1 MKVGVFISDCG
12 GLVSKVLDIEDI
24 EKYLRGIDGVKLVE
38 VRDSFS
44 SGEGLERI
52 VRAFKERRID
62 RAVVTECSPKI
73 AEIRILNRLKEEG
86 VNPYLVEIVDL
97 LGSCILPHRSWPDK
111 AVEKAKVTLLAA
123 VERAKLLEP
132 IESRRFPIEKSAL
145 IIGGGLAGIN
155 AAIELI
161 DTGFEATLVERE
173 PFIGGLAARMVRFFP
188 TDDCALCVQAPI
200 YELKGVTKTS
210 RKGLYRSGVS
220 ELPGLNIYTNSRVVS
235 VEGEPGNFTVTIEK
249 KPRYVDETKCIGC
262 GECTKVCPV
271 EVPDLFNAKLKSRKA
286 IYINAPNLYPPVY
299 AIDETIC
306 KFKECA
312 KCVEV
317 CPTKAI
323 DLDQKAETIKLR
335 VGAIIVATGFEE
347 FNPEVIKEYHY
358 GEYPDVITQSELARM
373 LDPFGPTGGIPIRP
387 STGEK
392 AKKIVMIQ
400 CVGSRDRRY
409 NRYCSGICCMIAL
422 KHADMIKKLDPE
434 SEVQI
439 CYIDIR
445 TTGRMHE
452 DYYERAREQ
461 GVIFVKGR
469 PTEIVLNP
477 DSGKPVVIVE
487 DGLTGEILNLEADL
501 VVLSTAFVPSSG
513 SRELAEILGIEV
525 AEDGFF
531 KEYNSK
537 LRPTET
543 KIRGIYICGGA
554 TYPKD
559 APTTALHAS
568 SAALKAGKFLRS
580 GEITKD
586 LKVAVV
592 NEELCGDC
600 EFCPVVCPYGAI
612 TTVEKEGHVV
622 ARVSELRCEGCGICV
637 GTCPKNAIEL
647 KHYTDDQILAQIRAL
662 ATKLDP
668 KEPVVLAICCAECG
682 HCAIESSGIFLI
694 EYPPNVRVMKVPCA
708 GVLKVHH
715 FLEAFNAGV
724 DAIMVVGC
732 KPEGCHYEYVSIK
745 AAQKVAFTKTLLKAL
760 GIEPERIEMFQM
772 VHIEGDLFA
781 EAAKLM
787 VERASSLG
795 SIKEM
800 IKI

>member
-12 GLVSKVLDIEDI
+12 GTVSKVLDLKAVE
-24 EKYLRGIDGVKLVE
+24 EYVREVDGVELVD
-38 VRDSFS
+38 VGGSFS
-44 SGEGLERI
+44 NGEGLEKI
-52 VRAFKERRID
+52 VKAFKEGRID
-62 RAVVTECSPKI
+62 RAVVAECSPET
-73 AEIRILNRLKEEG
+73 AEVKILNRLREEE
-86 VNPYLVEIVDL
+86 VNPYLVEVVDL
-97 LGSCILPHRSWPDK
+97 KGYCVLPHRSWPDK
-111 AVEKAKVTLLAA
+111 ATEKAKVTLLAA
-123 VERAKLLEP
+123 IEKAKLLEP
-132 IESRRFPIEKSAL
+132 IESKKFPAQNSVL

-155 AAIELI
+155 AAIELV
-161 DTGFEATLVERE
+161 DMGFEVNLIEKE
-173 PFIGGLAARMVRFFP
+173 PFIGGLAAKLVRFFP
-188 TDDCALCVQAPI
+188 TDDCAMCVQSPI
-200 YELKGVTKTS
+200 CELKGITKTS
-210 RKGLYRSGVS
+210 RKCLYRSGVS

-249 KPRYVDETKCIGC
+249 KPRYVDEAKCIGC
-262 GECTKVCPV
+262 DECANVCPV
-271 EVPDLFNAKLKSRKA
+271 EVPDSFNANLKNRKA
-286 IYINAPNLYPPVY
+286 IYMNTPNTYPPVY
-299 AIDETIC
+299 VIDESIC

-323 DLDQKAETIKLR
+323 NLDQKSETVNLK

-347 FNPEVIKEYHY
+347 FNPEAIGEYHY

-373 LDPFGPTGGIPIRP
+373 LDPFGPTEGIPIRP
-387 STGEK
+387 STREK
-392 AKKIVMIQ
+392 ARKIVMIQ

-409 NRYCSGICCMIAL
+409 NSYCSGICCMIAL
-422 KHADMIKKLDPE
+422 KHAEMIKRLDPE
-434 SEVQI
+434 TEVQI

-452 DYYERAREQ
+452 DYYERARDE

-469 PTEIVLNP
+469 PTEIILDP

-501 VVLSTAFVPSSG
+501 VVLSTAFVPSRG
-513 SRELAEILGIEV
+513 SKELAEILGIEV
-525 AEDGFF
+525 DEDGFF

-543 KIRGIYICGGA
+543 KIKGVYICGGA

-559 APTTALHAS
+559 VPTTALHAS
-568 SAALKAGKFLRS
+568 SAALKAAKFLRS

-586 LKVAVV
+586 LKIAVV
-592 NEELCGDC
+592 NEDLCGDC

-622 ARVSELRCEGCGICV
+622 ARVSELKCEGCGVCV

-647 KHYTDDQILAQIRAL
+647 RHYTEDQILAQIRSL

-668 KEPVVLAICCAECG
+668 KETVVLAICCAECG
-682 HCAIESSGIFLI
+682 RCAVDSSGMFMV
-694 EYPPNVRVMKVPCA
+694 EYPPNVRVMKVPCT
-708 GVLKVHH
+708 GILKVHH
-715 FLEAFNAGV
+715 FLEAFNAGA
-724 DAIMVVGC
+724 DAVMVVGC
-732 KPEGCHYEYVSIK
+732 KPDGCHYEYGSVK

-760 GIEPERIEMFQM
+760 GIEPERLEMFHM
-772 VHIEGDLFA
+772 IYVEGDQFA
-781 EAAKLM
+781 NAAKLM

-795 SIKEM
+795 LIKEM